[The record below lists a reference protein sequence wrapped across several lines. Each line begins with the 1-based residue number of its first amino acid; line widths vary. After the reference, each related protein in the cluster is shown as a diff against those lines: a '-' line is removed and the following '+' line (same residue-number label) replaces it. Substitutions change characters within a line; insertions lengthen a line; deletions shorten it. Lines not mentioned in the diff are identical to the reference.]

1 MCSDLHPAPAEQH
14 IVPQTQLAPSQSAHL
29 VDPLFSES
37 QHLEIARLLEDDPH
51 HPKPAHS
58 CAYCGLDTA
67 SSVVKCGTCD
77 RWFCNGS
84 NLRVGA
90 HIVTHLVLLK
100 HNVVSLH
107 ADLPLG
113 ADTLECYNCGSKNV
127 FMLGFV
133 AAKQD
138 SVVVLLCRMP
148 CAQLRDINWE
158 TNEWQPLID
167 QRRLLPWVA
176 AVPLDEAMAH
186 TRPVS
191 HEQIAKVEAQWR
203 INRDTT
209 IDDVDGG
216 DAAAAKL
223 APVLLRYADAYE
235 YQNTLAPL
243 VDAEAECDRA
253 LKESQALEHI
263 VVQWGVSATGR
274 HTALFTL
281 STYEHS
287 NLVVAVGDEIVL
299 HYRAF
304 GGVADTTWTGEGY
317 IVRLPSARLE
327 VITLELTPSK
337 RPPPVTENTGFT
349 AEFVWKGTSYNRMQT
364 ALRAFAT
371 EEKSLSSFLYH
382 KMLGHEVVAVEFDAA
397 VPHSLTVPKMASLNQ
412 SQLHAVA
419 TALKMPLSLIQG
431 PPGTGKTVTS
441 ATIIYHLTK
450 MHKHRVLVCAP
461 SNVAVDH
468 LTEKLAAIGIN
479 VVRLV
484 AKSRESMD
492 GAALATTLPYSL
504 HEKTWKLM
512 LPEMKKLVKRRETQ
526 ENVKKS
532 KAAALQKAL
541 HKLEQ
546 QVLST
551 AQVVCCTCVGAGDF
565 RLKGM
570 KFRLVLIDESTQAT
584 EPEVLIPITKGAKQV
599 ILVGDHQQLGPVILD
614 KNAADAGL
622 QQSLFE
628 RLICHGQVPIRLEVQ
643 YRMNPALSEFP
654 SNMFYEGLLQNGV
667 TSEDRAWRGSLFP
680 WPVPDCPMMFWANYG
695 KEEISGSGNSYLN
708 RVEAMNVEKI
718 ITRLFRD
725 GVTPD
730 QIGVVT
736 PYEGQR
742 AYIAQYMQM
751 NSLIVEKRADY
762 VEVEITSVDAF
773 QGREKDFIILLCVRA
788 NDERAI
794 GFLRDPRRLNVAL
807 TRARYGMVVLG
818 NPRSLSKN
826 RLWNYLLTHFRER
839 GCLVEGPMDNLQL
852 SMVPL
857 GKIESTKQRGF
868 GPLRNTFGANHDF
881 DAQLMVSFVGG
892 GDEIPEFHGE
902 HVPVEPAYD
911 DEKWPLLTL
920 NEAAKLADENDGG
933 VGRSGVDLRPD
944 GPSAMAST
952 TGRPEGGIDELDLRS
967 IANAFAS
974 GLNI

>member
-1 MCSDLHPAPAEQH
+1 MCADATYVPLHS
-14 IVPQTQLAPSQSAHL
+14 LADGDGHYFHPENAISNFNEPNPPDIAHL
-29 VDPLFSES
+29 LDENQTHKTL
-37 QHLEIARLLEDDPH
+37 
-51 HPKPAHS
+51 HS
-58 CAYCGLDTA
+58 CAYCGLDAA

-84 NLRVGA
+84 NLRVGS

-107 ADLPLG
+107 AELPLG
-113 ADTLECYNCGSKNV
+113 ADTLECYNCGCKNV

-133 AAKQD
+133 AAKQE
-138 SVVVLLCRMP
+138 SVVVLLCRIP

-167 QRRLLPWVA
+167 QRKLLLWVA
-176 AVPLDEAMAH
+176 TEPLEDAMVH
-186 TRPVS
+186 TRAVT
-191 HEQIAKVEAQWR
+191 HDQIAKLEAQWR
-203 INRDTT
+203 LNRDTT
-209 IDDVDGG
+209 IDDIDGA

-223 APVLLRYADAYE
+223 SPVLLRYTDAYE

-263 VVQWGVSATGR
+263 VVQWGVGANGR
-274 HTALFTL
+274 HTALFAL
-281 STYEHS
+281 LNYEHS

-304 GGVADTTWTGEGY
+304 GATDDETWTGEGY

-327 VITLELTPSK
+327 VITLELLPLKSAA
-337 RPPPVTENTGFT
+337 PITENTGFT
-349 AEFVWKGTSYNRMQT
+349 AEFVWKGTSYNRMQK
-364 ALRAFAT
+364 ALRDFAT
-371 EEKSLSSFLYH
+371 DEKCLSGFLYH
-382 KMLGHEVVAVEFDAA
+382 KMLGHEVVAVEFDSA
-397 VPHSLTVPKMASLNQ
+397 VPGKLAVPKIANLNS
-412 SQLHAVA
+412 SQLHAVT
-419 TALKMPLSLIQG
+419 TALKMPLLLIQG

-450 MHKHRVLVCAP
+450 MHKHRILVCAP

-468 LTEKLAAIGIN
+468 LTEKLAAIGIK

-492 GAALATTLPYSL
+492 AVQQLTLPYSL
-504 HEKTWKLM
+504 HEQTMKVA
-512 LPEMKKLVKRRETQ
+512 LPQLKKLVQRK
-526 ENVKKS
+526 ENDENLSKKQLGQIQRS
-532 KAAALQKAL
+532 VHQ
-541 HKLEQ
+541 LEQ
-546 QVLST
+546 QVLAA

-570 KFRLVLIDESTQAT
+570 KFRLVLIDELTQAT

-614 KNAADAGL
+614 KNAAEAGL

-643 YRMNPALSEFP
+643 YRMNPALSEFS
-654 SNMFYEGLLQNGV
+654 SNMFYEGSLQNGV
-667 TSEDRAWRGSLFP
+667 TSEDRAWRSSLFP

-695 KEEISGSGNSYLN
+695 KEEISSSGNSFLN

-725 GVTPD
+725 GVRPD
-730 QIGVVT
+730 QIGVIT

-742 AYIAQYMQM
+742 AYIVQYMQM
-751 NSLIVEKRADY
+751 NSLIVERRADY

-773 QGREKDFIILLCVRA
+773 QGREKDFIILSCVRA

-794 GFLRDPRRLNVAL
+794 GFLKDPRRLNVAL
-807 TRARYGMVVLG
+807 TRAKYGMAVLG

-839 GCLVEGPMDNLQL
+839 GCLVEGPLDNLQL

-857 GKIESTKQRGF
+857 GKIEQTKQGGF
-868 GPLRNTFGANHDF
+868 GPLKNNFSRDF
-881 DAQLMVSFVGG
+881 DQQLMMSFVP
-892 GDEIPEFHGE
+892 DEIPEFHTD
-902 HVPVEPAYD
+902 HVEEPWEPREPTYD

-920 NEAAKLADENDGG
+920 NEAGKLDETKKGKTDKNANANANVLGD
-933 VGRSGVDLRPD
+933 
-944 GPSAMAST
+944 
-952 TGRPEGGIDELDLRS
+952 IDLRS
-967 IANAFAS
+967 IANAFVS